1 MNRIFEQNLNN
12 TFAFKFRKLTYLF
25 AYFLLMN
32 IAAFAVAG
40 YDKYLAV
47 NGKFRIAEKKLF
59 TIAFCGGSVGLLLA
73 MLVFRH
79 KISKTSFVVKF
90 LVIFAL
96 QIALAV
102 AKLSNKI

>member
-1 MNRIFEQNLNN
+1 MKIVLTAKFYYLN
-12 TFAFKFRKLTYLF
+12 YLY
-25 AYFLLMN
+25 AYFLLIN

-47 NGKFRIAEKKLF
+47 NGKFRIAEKTLF
-59 TIAFCGGSVGLLLA
+59 TLAVFGGSVGLLLA
-73 MLVFRH
+73 MFIFRH

-90 LVIFAL
+90 LIIFAL
-96 QIALAV
+96 QMALAV

>member
-1 MNRIFEQNLNN
+1 LN
-12 TFAFKFRKLTYLF
+12 YLY
-25 AYFLLMN
+25 AYFLLIN
-32 IAAFAVAG
+32 ITAFVVAG

-47 NGKFRIAEKKLF
+47 NGKFRIAEKTLF
-59 TIAFCGGSVGLLLA
+59 TIAFFRGSVGLFFA
-73 MLVFRH
+73 MLIFRH

-102 AKLSNKI
+102 AKLSNKSR